1 MESDLI
7 KRESREIYESPEVLY
22 MDIQSQGFL
31 CISQP
36 ANWGSYIND
45 AQQEVENIFEETVTQ

>member
-31 CISQP
+31 CIS
-36 ANWGSYIND
+36 ADWGSYIND

>member
-31 CISQP
+31 CTSQLT
-36 ANWGSYIND
+36 NWGSYIND
-45 AQQEVENIFEETVTQ
+45 ARQEDENIFEETV

>member
-31 CISQP
+31 CISQLDR
-36 ANWGSYIND
+36 GSYIND
-45 AQQEVENIFEETVTQ
+45 ARQEVENIFEETV